1 MADKPILR
9 AVAETDPGDSS
20 AEPKTVTPADAKD
33 LEGLWLDP
41 SLGDGL
47 VDTHLQSIA
56 VGKPKDFFRV
66 NPDTAYRR
74 RAEIYVHKV
83 EGLIDEQNFIMGPAM
98 QGRIEEAQHCTL
110 VTVVYRDGTPRLWA
124 LKLPKGS
131 GRDNEA
137 WVTARSAARAAIS
150 KWVKLLSRAGQS

>member
-66 NPDTAYRR
+66 NPIRPTGA
-74 RAEIYVHKV
+74 
-83 EGLIDEQNFIMGPAM
+83 GP
-98 QGRIEEAQHCTL
+98 RYTF
-110 VTVVYRDGTPRLWA
+110 TRLKA
-124 LKLPKGS
+124 
-131 GRDNEA
+131 
-137 WVTARSAARAAIS
+137 
-150 KWVKLLSRAGQS
+150 